1 MRPVLALSLAL
12 VVAACG
18 DKLGTGTFPQI
29 DVSVDNQTFSGEGG
43 TAFFGQ
49 ALQQVVS
56 KSVTVSNGGTAN
68 LRITSIDWDV
78 DATTGARLKN
88 QYVEIDFR
96 NAVGADA
103 FPYIVDPSNLNELTF
118 AVEYTPPLGKPLD
131 DFSESVLVI
140 KSNARGEDG
149 RSSNE
154 EVRIVF
160 SMTQDVSLPRVTPI
174 SYRFQNAT
182 QAKPESQEF
191 RIYNDDALATAPFRV
206 MSVRLE
212 NPSDEFTLQGIPSVG
227 TVVLEPGNPAY
238 QDVVFSCT
246 YQPKDDSPDTNAI
259 IIETDVG
266 VSGLMRIPLTTGT
279 NRGSYSL
286 SYSHVNEFDFSNV
299 TSKETRSVQ
308 ITSEGPGPI
317 TVKEPRIEPAE
328 ARGDYSFKAFVP
340 ATAAGQS
347 DTEVTSWPRGLN
359 VGRALRIEV
368 TYEPANDGS
377 DTANGQLIVPFDNPD
392 PGQISIDLFSGK
404 PKSKIA
410 VAPATGNVS
419 VTGSIVASASGSREV
434 IVYNEGNGPLN
445 VEGVAVK
452 ADFDLPAKVWML
464 SAPSAAFSL
473 APGELRAIEVA
484 YDLGEISNANGRAT
498 EYLEISY
505 FNDFTGQS
513 EKKTIGLIGEDNQ
526 GKTNPVAD
534 PGDASD
540 YASAVVGE
548 ALTLS
553 GAGSTA
559 SAGTID
565 VNAYVWYLAS
575 KPAGSMA
582 RLNEQG
588 KVSATFIADVAGAY
602 TFALVVYARDGSL
615 YLFSEPATVTVNVAA
630 AP

>member
-1 MRPVLALSLAL
+1 MRSGLALCVA
-12 VVAACG
+12 VVFAGCG

-29 DVSVDNQTFSGEGG
+29 DIAVDNQTFSGEGG

-68 LRITSIDWDV
+68 LRVTSIDWDV
-78 DATTGARLKN
+78 DATTGKQLKN

-103 FPYIVDPSNLNELTF
+103 FPYTVDPGNLRELTF
-118 AVEYTPPLGKPLD
+118 SVEFTPQLGRPLD
-131 DFSESVLVI
+131 DFSNSVLLI

-160 SMTQDVSLPRVTPI
+160 SMTKDASEPRVTPI

-191 RIYNDDALATAPFRV
+191 RIYNDDQLGTASFQIL
-206 MSVRLE
+206 SVRLE
-212 NPSDEFTLQGIPSVG
+212 TSSEEFTLQGAPSVG
-227 TVVLEPGNPAY
+227 TTVLEPGNPAY
-238 QDVVFSCT
+238 QDVVFTVT
-246 YQPKDDSPDTNAI
+246 YQPKDDVADSNAV
-259 IIETDVG
+259 IIETD
-266 VSGLMRIPLTTGT
+266 SPAASIMRVPLTTGT
-279 NRGSYSL
+279 NRGAYSL
-286 SYSHVNEFDFSNV
+286 SFSHVDEFDFTNV

-317 TVKEPRIEPAE
+317 TIKEPRIEPAE
-328 ARGDYSFKAFVP
+328 ARGDYSFKAFIP
-340 ATAAGQS
+340 ATSAGQS

-359 VGRALRIEV
+359 VGRAIRLEI
-368 TYEPANDGS
+368 TYEPANDGT

-392 PGQISIDLFSGK
+392 PGQFAIDLFSGK

-419 VTGSIVASASGSREV
+419 VTGSIVANASGTRSV
-434 IVYNEGNGPLN
+434 VVYNEGNGPLK
-445 VEGVAVK
+445 VEGATIK
-452 ADFDLPAKVWML
+452 ADFDLPAKVWSL
-464 SAPSAAFSL
+464 TTAFAPFTL
-473 APGELRAIEVA
+473 EPGDLQIVEVSF
-484 YDLGEISNANGRAT
+484 DLGKITNANGRAT
-498 EYLEISY
+498 EYLEFTY

-526 GKTNPVAD
+526 AKDNPVAN
-534 PGDASD
+534 PGSS
-540 YASAVVGE
+540 YTGIVGE
-548 ALTLS
+548 AFNLS
-553 GAGSTA
+553 GSASSA

-565 VNAYVWYLAS
+565 PNAYVWYLVS
-575 KPAGSMA
+575 KPSGSLA

-588 KVSATFIADVAGAY
+588 KVSVPFVADVAGSY
-602 TFALVVYARDGSL
+602 TFELIVYSRDGSL
-615 YLFSEPATVTVNVAA
+615 YLFSEPASVTVNVGAA
-630 AP
+630 Q